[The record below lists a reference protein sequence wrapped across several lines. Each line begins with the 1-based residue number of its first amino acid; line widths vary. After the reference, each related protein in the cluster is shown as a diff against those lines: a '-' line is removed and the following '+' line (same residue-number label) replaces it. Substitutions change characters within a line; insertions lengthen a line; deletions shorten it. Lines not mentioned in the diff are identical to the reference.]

1 MRYRNIIR
9 MRLPEHDPEL
19 RETVAR
25 HGEQLQ
31 DHDRVIR
38 SLERHLADL
47 LKSFNAFQ
55 TKVLVAAAIVFAG
68 SHQGSAVLKLLGIG

>member
-1 MRYRNIIR
+1 MP
-9 MRLPEHDPEL
+9 LTDPETL

-25 HGEQLQ
+25 HDEQIQ

-38 SLERHLADL
+38 SLEKHLSDL
-47 LKSFNAFQ
+47 LSSFNAFQ

-68 SHQGSAVLKLLGIG
+68 SDKGTDLLRVFGIG